1 MRFLLIR
8 SLLIFCLTLL
18 IKGPS
23 VSSGQIDISKE
34 PDPKLVS
41 RIARDGSLA
50 EFHHDLGIA
59 LAAQWKPAVSG
70 RFGSSSLDNLASW
83 IDLYQ
88 WIDLLESDEAS
99 VTKRWLSHHLSVISE
114 KTNQGVRF
122 HVTIHNPGAPLVR
135 GYDELKHR
143 VTEELA
149 ANPKMLHQVLMGLV
163 RQPFEWRNGPLI
175 GRLDSSFV
183 EVTIQDK
190 SFWNSWSDAFG
201 EDDFAPRVLLNLQ
214 SIWKSSPADYQEFR
228 NLALAIAVVHDQPV
242 PDSWPHR
249 QVPPGDVPKALPEP
263 HETFSSLVDA
273 FRKGKLHQDPR
284 TLDVSELKFLVDAP
298 VTPADLD
305 YIRNSPSRSK
315 EMPPRAFDSI
325 SYDQGRV
332 FKDSYVW
339 PWGMYSLSSIRNH
352 GGICVDQAYY
362 SALSGKAL
370 GIPTIFFAGEGRDGG
385 HAWVGYLK
393 NHRNWDLNV
402 GRHGE
407 KNVATGVALDPQN
420 WAPVTDHDIA
430 MMSLN
435 SRNQVAREAARR
447 DLVIATNFR
456 RRNDALSE
464 GQALQSALSRCPE
477 DPLFWDALED
487 WLVRTGASSS
497 EIKRHHEAAIR
508 QFSRFRDLKTQH
520 QEAVARL
527 AEVSGDKNAVQYLS
541 EQIIRENFGV
551 RNDLS
556 AGAAGEMISSQMKAN
571 DPESALRFY
580 EEQLRTQGVAG
591 RGEFFY
597 RVTAPLAGE
606 FITKQRADL
615 ARRVLKQAFDTIK
628 PPRGSLVDKELR
640 KLWLKAGGK
649 P

>member
-1 MRFLLIR
+1 MGFPLIRILLI
-8 SLLIFCLTLL
+8 SCQTLFL
-18 IKGPS
+18 RGPS
-23 VSSGQIDISKE
+23 LIAGQIDISHE
-34 PDPKLVS
+34 PDPSLVS
-41 RIARDGSLA
+41 RIARDGQLA
-50 EFHHDLGIA
+50 EFHHELGNA
-59 LAAQWKPAVSG
+59 LALQWKPAVSG
-70 RFGSSSLDNLASW
+70 RSGSSSLENLASW
-83 IDLYQ
+83 VDLYQ
-88 WIDLLESDEAS
+88 WIDLLVSEEAS
-99 VTKRWLSHHLSVISE
+99 VTKRWLSHHLSVSSD
-114 KTNQGVRF
+114 KTNQGERF
-122 HVTIHNPGAPLVR
+122 HITIHQPGTPLVR
-135 GYDELKHR
+135 RYDELQHR
-143 VTEELA
+143 VTEELT
-149 ANPKMLHQVLMGLV
+149 ANPLMLHHVLAGLV
-163 RQPFEWRNGPLI
+163 RQPFEWRNGALI
-175 GRLDSSFV
+175 DRLDSSFV
-183 EVTIQDK
+183 EATIQNK

-201 EDDFAPRVLLNLQ
+201 EDDFAPRVLVNLQ
-214 SIWKSSPADYQEFR
+214 SIWRSSPADYQEFR
-228 NLALAIAVVHDQPV
+228 NLALAIAVVLDQPV

-249 QVPPGDVPKALPEP
+249 QVETGDIPKASPELPKI
-263 HETFSSLVDA
+263 FSALVDA

-284 TLDVSELKFLVDAP
+284 RLDVCELKFLVD
-298 VTPADLD
+298 VSLTPGDLD
-305 YIRNSPSRSK
+305 YIRNSPSRSR
-315 EMPPRAFDSI
+315 EMPSHAFDAI

-339 PWGMYSLSSIRNH
+339 PWGTYSLASIRNH

-362 SALSGKAL
+362 AALSGKAL

-393 NHRNWDLNV
+393 NHGNWDLNV

-420 WAPVTDHDIA
+420 WSPVTDHDIA

-435 SRNQVAREAARR
+435 SRNRVAREAARR
-447 DLVIATNFR
+447 DLVVATIFR
-456 RRNDALSE
+456 RRNNALSE
-464 GQALQSALSRCPE
+464 GQALRSALSRCPE

-487 WLVRTGASSS
+487 WLVRTGSTSS
-497 EIKRHHEAAIR
+497 EIQQHHEAAIR

-520 QEAVARL
+520 QGALARL
-527 AEVSGDKNAVQYLS
+527 AEASGDRNAVKYLS

-591 RGEFFY
+591 KGEFFY

-606 FITKQRADL
+606 FITKQRPDL
-615 ARRVLKQAFDTIK
+615 ARRVLKRAFETIK
-628 PPRGSLVDKELR
+628 PPKGSLLDKELR